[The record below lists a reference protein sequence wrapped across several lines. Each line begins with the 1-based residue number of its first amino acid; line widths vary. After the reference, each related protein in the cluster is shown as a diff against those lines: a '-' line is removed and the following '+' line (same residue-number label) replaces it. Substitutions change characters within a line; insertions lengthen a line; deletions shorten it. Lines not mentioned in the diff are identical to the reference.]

1 MVSRK
6 MSGTLDYALEL
17 ILLFGQAGPPSRQY
31 GSAMAVRPT
40 DHWRQ
45 GIADEKR
52 EVASGQLDPEEAV
65 MADLFPDSMLS
76 RTDEV
81 LSSFESEI
89 RAFSDPSD
97 EQVFGA
103 VERVVLALNAVN
115 RDYQGAA
122 YETSEREALC
132 MFIDTSLGEAAVDV
146 VSLCARRG
154 LSRYAV
160 TDQWRRW

>member
-1 MVSRK
+1 M
-6 MSGTLDYALEL
+6 
-17 ILLFGQAGPPSRQY
+17 AG
-31 GSAMAVRPT
+31 
-40 DHWRQ
+40 
-45 GIADEKR
+45 
-52 EVASGQLDPEEAV
+52 
-65 MADLFPDSMLS
+65 LFPDSMLL

-81 LSSFESEI
+81 LSSFESEV

-115 RDYQGAA
+115 KDYQGAA

-132 MFIDTSLGEAAVDV
+132 LFIDESLSEAGVDV
-146 VSLCARRG
+146 VSLGARRG
-154 LSRYAV
+154 LARYEI

>member
-1 MVSRK
+1 
-6 MSGTLDYALEL
+6 
-17 ILLFGQAGPPSRQY
+17 
-31 GSAMAVRPT
+31 
-40 DHWRQ
+40 
-45 GIADEKR
+45 
-52 EVASGQLDPEEAV
+52 

-89 RAFSDPSD
+89 RAFSDLSD

-103 VERVVLALNAVN
+103 VEHVVLALNAVN

-132 MFIDTSLGEAAVDV
+132 MFIDTSLGEAGVDV

-154 LSRYAV
+154 LSRYAI
-160 TDQWRRW
+160 TDQRRRW

>member
-1 MVSRK
+1 MASRK
-6 MSGTLDYALEL
+6 MSGALDCALEL
-17 ILLFGQAGPPSRQY
+17 ILSFGQAGPPSRQY

-52 EVASGQLDPEEAV
+52 EVASGQLAPEEAV
-65 MADLFPDSMLS
+65 MADQFPDSMLL

-81 LSSFESEI
+81 LSSFQSEV

-115 RDYQGAA
+115 R
-122 YETSEREALC
+122 
-132 MFIDTSLGEAAVDV
+132 
-146 VSLCARRG
+146 G
-154 LSRYAV
+154 LPGCSIR
-160 TDQWRRW
+160 DQ